1 MELICKLIEKTF
13 TDKDGVVHPYQVLSF
28 ELFDG
33 SHLEIPIKSDKAKLL
48 KLSYS
53 FENR

>member
-13 TDKDGVVHPYQVLSF
+13 IDKDGVSHPYQVLSF

-33 SHLEIPIKSDKAKLL
+33 SHVEIPIKGDKAKLL
-48 KLSYS
+48 KLSNS
-53 FENR
+53 MDK

>member
-13 TDKDGVVHPYQVLSF
+13 IDKDGVSHPYQVLSF

-33 SHLEIPIKSDKAKLL
+33 SKVEIPIKSDKAKLL
-48 KLSYS
+48 KLS
-53 FENR
+53 NQLDNK

>member
-13 TDKDGVVHPYQVLSF
+13 IDKDDIAHPYQVLSF

-33 SHLEIPIKSDKAKLL
+33 SKVEIPIKGDKAKLL
-48 KLSYS
+48 KLSNS
-53 FENR
+53 LDNK